1 MYLMA
6 FYINGTERAYR
17 AEILA
22 SAASDTALGIY
33 GRNLYSIGCVRIN
46 RYHGYRS
53 CRAMSCTIAA
63 MHSFSRCDTPLRQP
77 YRMTCLYGCAF
88 FLLYWNNCSYRTY
101 IAAYIA
107 FGATVAVLI
116 TYFRL
121 HEMSHV
127 GRWAKNSIGTV
138 GNTELACRASSS
150 EVLVTY

>member
-1 MYLMA
+1 MA

-88 FLLYWNNCSYRTY
+88 FLLYWNNCSCRTRSEEHTSELQSV
-101 IAAYIA
+101 IQSWHAVHRVVKFLWLIEPGGVILTRRLGFSLSAAI
-107 FGATVAVLI
+107 GASPPSTL
-116 TYFRL
+116 F
-121 HEMSHV
+121 S
-127 GRWAKNSIGTV
+127 
-138 GNTELACRASSS
+138 
-150 EVLVTY
+150 